1 MSTCPRC
8 GRESPGDARFCASC
22 GTALSTQA
30 PREARKTVTVLFA
43 DIASST
49 ALGERLDPES
59 VRRVMALYFETAQ
72 ACLARHG
79 ATVEKFI
86 GDAVMAVFGVPVVHE
101 DDALRAVRAAAEL
114 RGSLATLNGELETN
128 YGESLHVR
136 IGVNTGEVVVGTEER
151 LATGDAV
158 NVAARLEQAAD
169 PDEILLGDETY
180 RLARDAIE
188 VDRAAPLT
196 LKGKAAP
203 VTAYRLIRVVEGA
216 PAFGRRLDAPL
227 VGRRDE
233 LDRIRSA
240 FDRAV
245 ADRRCQLVTVLG
257 PPGIGKSR
265 LAREVATELRDE
277 AVVLSGRCLAY
288 GDGITFWPL
297 REIFAA
303 AGADAELEAALA
315 AGATEEV
322 FWEVRKFVEGR
333 ARQRPLALVIEDIHW
348 ADATLLD
355 LLEYLTDWAR
365 DAPILLL
372 CLARSDLL
380 DERPTWAGGRPNAQA
395 FTLDPLGENESEE
408 LIEGLLG
415 VSRFGEGT
423 RARIRQVA
431 EGNPLFV
438 EQLVATLA
446 EGGDVDRVP
455 ATIQAL
461 LAARLDT
468 MSEAERD
475 VLERASVV
483 GVEFDWET
491 LARLD
496 ADGRR
501 PSGALLSRL
510 VRKELIGPHPAIE
523 DSFRFRHVL
532 IRDAAYDPIPK
543 GRRAEL
549 HERMADWL
557 DGRGAEHDEVVGH
570 HYAQAYRCLAELGR
584 PGDRGQALA
593 GKAAEHLAAS
603 GLRANARGDTQGA
616 TNLLSRAVHLLPPD
630 DPRRLALLP
639 VLGRA
644 LREAGHMEQ
653 ADSFL
658 AEAVERAKA
667 AGESGIAADAGVALA
682 DLRFHRPAYTGV
694 GREDVLRE
702 VDLAIRVFEERGDEA
717 GLGRALCLAGKLRF
731 WGGEA
736 AAADAIFVRATGH
749 SRDAGDRAQEAESL
763 QYLIATII
771 RGPMP
776 VDEALLRIEELHS
789 RAELNRRLN
798 IAFLEAS
805 ARLQAMRG
813 RIDEARDLILR
824 ATTSAQELGL
834 QILLDTHT
842 RPSAGCV
849 ELLAGDSVAAERE
862 LRAACEGM
870 ERAGE
875 LGFLSSAVPLLIDAL
890 LEQGRDDEA
899 LALTERW
906 HVDRLT
912 VPEDVDAQVGWR
924 RVRARLLARNG
935 QPGEAERL
943 GHEAVT
949 MAMRT
954 DDIESRAAAV
964 AGLAEVLRSAGRS
977 DESEAAAQEAIRL
990 YEAKGDVVAATR
1002 VRAGLAESRFE
1013 PATGPDNQ
1021 GAAT

>member
-1 MSTCPRC
+1 MSTCSRC
-8 GRESPGDARFCASC
+8 GREGPGDARFCASC
-22 GTALSTQA
+22 GAALEAPA

-43 DIASST
+43 DLSGST
-49 ALGERLDPES
+49 ALGEQLDPES
-59 VRRVMALYFETAQ
+59 FRRVMALYFETAQ
-72 ACLARHG
+72 ECLERHR

-101 DDALRAVRAAAEL
+101 DDALRALRAAAEL
-114 RGSLATLNGELETN
+114 RGSLAALNEGLETD
-128 YGESLHVR
+128 YGVSLRVR

-169 PDEILLGDETY
+169 PDEILLGEETY

-188 VDRAAPLT
+188 VDRAPALT
-196 LKGKAAP
+196 LKGKATP
-203 VTAYRLIRVVEGA
+203 VTAYRLIRVIEGA
-216 PAFGRRLDAPL
+216 SAFERRLDAPL

-233 LDRIRSA
+233 LDRVRSA

-245 ADRRCQLVTVLG
+245 TDRRCQLVTVLG

-322 FWEVRKFVEGR
+322 FWAVRKFVEGR

-348 ADATLLD
+348 AEPTLLD
-355 LLEYLTDWAR
+355 LLEHLTDWAQ

-372 CLARSDLL
+372 CLARPDLL
-380 DERPTWAGGRPNAQA
+380 DERPTWTGGRPNAQA
-395 FTLDPLGENESEE
+395 FTLNPLGENESEE

-415 VSRFGEGT
+415 RLRFGEGT
-423 RARIRQVA
+423 RTRIRQVA

-455 ATIQAL
+455 STIQAL

-468 MSEAERD
+468 MSDGERD
-475 VLERASVV
+475 VLERAAVV
-483 GVEFDWET
+483 GVEFDWEA

-501 PSGALLSRL
+501 PSGALLSGL
-510 VRKELIGPHPAIE
+510 VRKELIRPHPATE
-523 DSFRFRHVL
+523 DTFRFRHVL
-532 IRDAAYDPIPK
+532 IRDAAYEPIPK

-549 HERMADWL
+549 HERFADWL
-557 DGRGAEHDEVVGH
+557 GGRGEELDEIVGH
-570 HYAQAYRCLAELGR
+570 HYEQAYRCLAELGR
-584 PGDRGQALA
+584 PGDRGRALV
-593 GKAAEHLAAS
+593 GKAAEHLATS

-616 TNLLSRAVHLLPPD
+616 TNLLRRAVALLPPD

-644 LREAGHMEQ
+644 LREAGHMEL
-653 ADSFL
+653 ADSVL

-667 AGESGIAADAGVALA
+667 AGERGIAADAGVALA
-682 DLRFHRPAYTGV
+682 DLRLHRTAHTGV

-702 VDLAIRVFEERGDEA
+702 VDVAIRVFEERGDEA

-736 AAADAIFVRATGH
+736 TAAAEVFVRAARH
-749 SRDAGDRAQEAESL
+749 SRDAGDRAEEAASL
-763 QYLIATII
+763 QYLIATMS

-776 VDEALLRIEELHS
+776 VDEALLRIEELRP
-789 RAELNRRLN
+789 RAELNRKLN
-798 IAFLEAS
+798 IALLEAS

-813 RIDEARDLILR
+813 RIDAARDLILR

-834 QILLDTHT
+834 QILLDSHT
-842 RPSAGCV
+842 RPSAGSV
-849 ELLAGDSVAAERE
+849 ELLAGDAVAAECA
-862 LRAACEGM
+862 LRLACEGM

-875 LGFLSSAVPLLIDAL
+875 LGFLSSAVPLLVDAL

-912 VPEDVDAQVGWR
+912 TPEDVDAQVGWR
-924 RVRARLLARNG
+924 RVRAKVLARKG
-935 QPGEAERL
+935 QLGEAERL
-943 GHEAVT
+943 GREAVA
-949 MAMRT
+949 MASTT
-954 DDIESRAAAV
+954 DDVDTRAAAV
-964 AGLAEVLRSAGRS
+964 ADLAEVLRLAGRQP
-977 DESEAAAQEAIRL
+977 ESSAAAQEAIRL
-990 YEAKGDVVAATR
+990 YEAKGNVAAAGK
-1002 VRAGLAESRFE
+1002 VRARVAKSQIE
-1013 PATGPDNQ
+1013 PAATPDDQ